1 MKNTLVLTLN
11 DLAIAVKNKTLLLVL
26 FIPIFVF
33 VALNLVDSTDAE
45 VSVIN
50 IGMLQ
55 DQVYTA
61 EMTQAIKA
69 AHKSIA
75 VTWLHNKEQGLRLLK
90 EQQIDGLVSRHDDNP
105 ASLTVL
111 VLKRI
116 TADHC
121 YRTKLER
128 LTKSRGR
135 SPAQL
140 DCRDQGAAS
149 KQRATRDLAHLDL
162 DGYFAGGFYHSPC
175 ANRRGKGEKAAVGPT
190 ANPDT

>member
-90 EQQIDGLVSRHDDNP
+90 EQQIDGLVS
-105 ASLTVL
+105 
-111 VLKRI
+111 
-116 TADHC
+116 
-121 YRTKLER
+121 
-128 LTKSRGR
+128 
-135 SPAQL
+135 
-140 DCRDQGAAS
+140 
-149 KQRATRDLAHLDL
+149 
-162 DGYFAGGFYHSPC
+162 
-175 ANRRGKGEKAAVGPT
+175 
-190 ANPDT
+190 